1 MSKVSSAKKSLTVD
15 IYTDGACS
23 GNPGPGGWGVLFRY
37 NDVEKTLCGGEKNT
51 TNNRMELSAVIH
63 ALNGLT
69 RRCTVTVHTDSQYVQ
84 RGVQEWLPNWKK
96 RNWRTADNK
105 PVKNKDL
112 WEQLDQILSQH
123 EINWKWVKGHSDHPE
138 NDRADA
144 LAREGM
150 IPYL

>member
-1 MSKVSSAKKSLTVD
+1 VSNTKKSLTVD

-23 GNPGPGGWGVLFRY
+23 GNPGPGGWGILFRY

-63 ALNGLT
+63 ALNSLT

-96 RNWRTADNK
+96 RNWRTAGNK

-123 EINWKWVKGHSDHPE
+123 EINWIWVKGHSDHPE

-150 IPYL
+150 LPYL

>member
-1 MSKVSSAKKSLTVD
+1 MSNTKKSLTVD

-23 GNPGPGGWGVLFRY
+23 GNPGPGGWGILFRY

-63 ALNGLT
+63 ALNSLT

-96 RNWRTADNK
+96 RNWRTAGNK

-123 EINWKWVKGHSDHPE
+123 EINWIWVKGHSDHPE

-150 IPYL
+150 LPYL

>member
-1 MSKVSSAKKSLTVD
+1 MSNTKKSLTVD

-23 GNPGPGGWGVLFRY
+23 GNPGPGGWGILFRY

-63 ALNGLT
+63 ALNSLT

-96 RNWRTADNK
+96 RNWRTAGNK

-123 EINWKWVKGHSDHPE
+123 EINWIWVKGHSDHPE